1 MKNKITIAIF
11 LVFLAFFSAGSFLFK
26 DKTFSEN
33 ENRYLQEL
41 PRLTAESVA
50 SGAFEQDMED
60 YVSDG

>member
-11 LVFLAFFSAGSFLFK
+11 LAFLAFFSAGSFLFK

-41 PRLTAESVA
+41 PRLTAE
-50 SGAFEQDMED
+50 
-60 YVSDG
+60 